1 VIRIGAARVAPVVTA
16 AYVTTPR
23 CAPAENAE
31 AAVKAIRAGGL
42 RVSAARRLV
51 LEALY
56 RAAGPVSAEDIAAGL
71 GGALPRSDL
80 ASVYRNLET
89 LEQLGLVRHVHLGH
103 GPGRYEPATQARDY
117 LVCEGCHAVA
127 ALPHEH
133 LRAVREAIGRA
144 TGFEPRFDH
153 FPLAGLC
160 RRCRASAGERRALG

>member
-1 VIRIGAARVAPVVTA
+1 M
-16 AYVTTPR
+16 
-23 CAPAENAE
+23 
-31 AAVKAIRAGGL
+31 
-42 RVSAARRLV
+42 

-56 RAAGPVSAEDIAAGL
+56 RAEGPVSAEDIAAGL
-71 GGALPRSDL
+71 DGALPRSDL

-103 GPGRYEPATQARDY
+103 GPGRYEPATRARDY

-133 LRAVREAIGRA
+133 LGAIREAISRV

-160 RRCRASAGERRALG
+160 RRCRAGAG